1 MNEEVKGIGYGVSRL
16 SANHSRN
23 RFVEDDDKNKMIFS
37 TFLRCSDNK
46 TYAFSICESLN
57 DAYFI
62 NFLWEEYI
70 FLLFFFFISFCHDKI
85 SKMAAY
91 FIPHDVITFYPIDC
105 YSDFEYTLVLSLLQL
120 IRNLLDDNWA
130 GQLVISTYMIQLIYR
145 TIACSTKISHFQ

>member
-37 TFLRCSDNK
+37 TFLRCSDKK

-70 FLLFFFFISFCHDKI
+70 FLLFFFF
-85 SKMAAY
+85 Y
-91 FIPHDVITFYPIDC
+91 FI
-105 YSDFEYTLVLSLLQL
+105 LSRQN
-120 IRNLLDDNWA
+120 IENGGVFHTARRNNLLFYWLLFRFWIYIGFKSTPVDSKFVGWQLSWA
-130 GQLVISTYMIQLIYR
+130 IGDFYLHD
-145 TIACSTKISHFQ
+145 TIDLSNNCLFDKN